1 MHRNAPKIKTVGA
14 YEAKTHLPALL
25 KEVANG
31 KEIIITL
38 REKPV
43 ARLVPIVSP
52 RADDDVFDRILAFHG
67 TIKLPKG
74 ETGMDLIKAG
84 RRM

>member
-1 MHRNAPKIKTVGA
+1 MHRNAPKTKIVGA

-25 KEVANG
+25 KEVEQG
-31 KEIIITL
+31 REIIITR
-38 REKPV
+38 REKPI
-43 ARLVPIVSP
+43 ARLVPVVTSQ
-52 RADDDVFDRILAFHG
+52 ANGDVFDRILAFHG

-74 ETGMDLIKAG
+74 ETGMDLIRAG